1 MQRWF
6 GVGRL
11 TQDPELRY
19 TTSGTAVCSFTIAVD
34 RARKDAQGN
43 KQTDFVPVI
52 VWSKLGELCAQY
64 LAKGRQVAVTG
75 EFTSRSYENRDGQK
89 VRVWEVVADQVQFLD
104 RGEAQQQKSE
114 SKQTSKS
121 RFDDDPFADDYQ
133 LVDVNDDNLPF

>member
-19 TTSGTAVCSFTIAVD
+19 TNSGTAVCSFTIAVD

-43 KQTDFVPVI
+43 KQTDFIPVV

-75 EFTSRSYENRDGQK
+75 EFVSRSYENRDGQK

-104 RGEAQQQKSE
+104 RGDAQSTKSE
-114 SKQTSKS
+114 PKQTSKN
-121 RFDDDPFADDYQ
+121 RFDDDPFADDTP
-133 LVDVNDDNLPF
+133 LDFNEDDLPF

>member
-34 RARKDAQGN
+34 RVRKDAQGN

-64 LAKGRQVAVTG
+64 LAKGRQVAVSG

-114 SKQTSKS
+114 PKQTSEN
-121 RFDDDPFADDYQ
+121 RFDDDPFADDTP
-133 LVDVNDDNLPF
+133 LDFNENDLPF